1 MITINA
7 PAIQS
12 TISGVS
18 FAGLTITGPDGQPAT
33 LAVVDQSGRVL
44 ESGPSVAAAAWN
56 VAIRSHEQF
65 LIGMGH
71 LRIMSGPT
79 TIDGKVVA

>member
-1 MITINA
+1 MITLDS

-18 FAGLTITGPDGQPAT
+18 YAGLSITGPDGQPAT
-33 LAVVDQSGRVL
+33 LAVVDHSGRVL
-44 ESGPSVAAAAWN
+44 ESGPNVAAAAWN

-79 TIDGKVVA
+79 TIDGKAAA